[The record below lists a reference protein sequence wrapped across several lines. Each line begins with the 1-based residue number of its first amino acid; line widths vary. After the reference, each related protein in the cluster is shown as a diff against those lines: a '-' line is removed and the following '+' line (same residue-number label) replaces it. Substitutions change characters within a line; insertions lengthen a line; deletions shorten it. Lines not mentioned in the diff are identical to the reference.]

1 MNEKI
6 AKLTPKN
13 RFIAFVLLPLYQ
25 SVMFTIGYLFSF
37 NISGGNGIWSFVGFL
52 LVTFFVCF
60 ICNPVFNAFE
70 FDNIY
75 IENGDLT
82 IREKVEKFKGIFI
95 IFTVAPIIMGIY
107 G

>member
-1 MNEKI
+1 M
-6 AKLTPKN
+6 
-13 RFIAFVLLPLYQ
+13 
-25 SVMFTIGYLFSF
+25 
-37 NISGGNGIWSFVGFL
+37 GFL